1 MTMAT
6 FYSLDAIQKIMM
18 YDPPYSLSSSVIS
31 ILQGLEV
38 ELVGSSA
45 VIEKPQPLN
54 RSSSST
60 NQRRRPPSSS
70 SNHRKMDEQWE
81 AVPALKA
88 TVFAAREGIEKKLS
102 ELRNLLNKIST
113 KTYDILKQ
121 QIVELIREIIGE
133 NGEQT
138 DVYTIV
144 DFIFEIASSNKFYS
158 ELYAQLYAELIA
170 QFAIF
175 SSVLE
180 PFLQKYVDSI
190 ETICVVDQNV
200 DYNAFC
206 ENNKKNERRKATSV
220 FVVNLLKNSILSAE
234 KTMSMIDTFQE
245 YAMRYVEEE
254 GRTTHVEEITEN
266 IFLLIT
272 LAAPVLKTEALWKSS
287 VEVKIRQ
294 FAGFKAKDKKSLSSR
309 AVFKYMDIV
318 EKHL

>member
-1 MTMAT
+1 MAT

-18 YDPPYSLSSSVIS
+18 YEPPYSLSSSVIS
-31 ILQGLEV
+31 ILKNLEV
-38 ELVGSSA
+38 ELGGSSA
-45 VIEKPQPLN
+45 AIEKSQPLN
-54 RSSSST
+54 RSTSS
-60 NQRRRPPSSS
+60 NHRRRQPPSSSS
-70 SNHRKMDEQWE
+70 SNHRKMDEPWE

-88 TVFAAREGIEKKLS
+88 TVFVQREGIEKKMG
-102 ELRNLLNKIST
+102 ELRNMLNKIST

-121 QIVELIREIIGE
+121 QIMELVREIIGE
-133 NGEQT
+133 NGEQS
-138 DVYTIV
+138 DASTIV
-144 DFIFEIASSNKFYS
+144 EFIFEIASSNKFYS
-158 ELYAQLYAELIA
+158 ELYAQLYAELIE

-206 ENNKKNERRKATSV
+206 ENNKKNEKRKATSV
-220 FVVNLLKNSILSAE
+220 FVVNLLKNSVLSIE
-234 KTMSMIDTFQE
+234 KTMGIIDTFQE

-254 GRTTHVEEITEN
+254 GRTVHVEEITEN

-272 LAAPVLKTEALWKSS
+272 LAAPVLKTEALWKST
-287 VEVKIRQ
+287 VEPKIRQ